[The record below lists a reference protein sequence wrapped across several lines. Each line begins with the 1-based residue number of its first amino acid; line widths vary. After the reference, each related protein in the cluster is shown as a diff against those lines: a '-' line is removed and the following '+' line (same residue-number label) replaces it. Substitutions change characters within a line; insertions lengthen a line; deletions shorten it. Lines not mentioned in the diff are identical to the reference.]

1 MKSYT
6 LIFVLSSAM
15 LCSFIIISCK
25 KSSQAPATKYPS
37 PTWQTDTSSAYAYS
51 MTAVIQLP
59 DTLHEEIKDGDK
71 LAAFVNDDCRGVG
84 VIIKRDVQPDV
95 FYILIKGSA
104 SEESKIKL
112 KYYNASNSYM
122 YATDDFLDFE
132 VDKNYGTVDD
142 PAKPNFQVVN

>member
-1 MKSYT
+1 MKLYT
-6 LIFVLSSAM
+6 LFSLITTVILSV
-15 LCSFIIISCK
+15 CIISCK
-25 KSSQAPATKYPS
+25 KDNQAPATKYPS
-37 PTWQTDTSSAYAYS
+37 PNWQADTSPSYAYS

-71 LAAFVNDDCRGVG
+71 LAAFVGDDCRGVG
-84 VIIKRDVQPDV
+84 AIVKRGMLPSV

-104 SEESKIKL
+104 AEESKIKF

-132 VDKNYGTVDD
+132 VDNNYGTVDD
-142 PAKPNFQVVN
+142 PAKPDFQVVN